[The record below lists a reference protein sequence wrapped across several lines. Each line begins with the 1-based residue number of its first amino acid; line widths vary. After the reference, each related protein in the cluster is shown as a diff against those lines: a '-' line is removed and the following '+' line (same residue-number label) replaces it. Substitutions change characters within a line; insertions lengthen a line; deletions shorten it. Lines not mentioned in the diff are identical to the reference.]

1 MRRTRSAF
9 TLIELLVV
17 IAIIAILIGL
27 LLPAVQKVREAAA
40 RATSLNHIRQQ
51 CLAVHNYHDSF
62 QKFPR
67 FNTIESVHF
76 QILPYI
82 EQGNIYNGGPTALNA
97 ASIKVYLDPTDTTAP
112 ANAPGR
118 TSYAWNPL
126 VFDQPSTFTN
136 LNTIADGA
144 SNTIC
149 LTQRFSQCGN
159 TQTLSASVADPNRA
173 VFNTSTLPQ
182 LGARPNNCNVGL
194 AQTTLT
200 GTILVGMCDGSVR
213 SVNQASVNAAWVAS
227 CTPANGETV
236 QFN

>member
-51 CLAVHNYHDSF
+51 GLAVHNYHDSF
-62 QKFPR
+62 QTFPR
-67 FNTIESVHF
+67 FGATSVHF

-82 EQGNIYNGGPTALNA
+82 EQGNIFNAGPGTLNTT
-97 ASIKVYLDPTDTTAP
+97 SVKVFLDPTDTTAP

-126 VFDQPSTFTN
+126 VFDQAVTFTN
-136 LNTIADGA
+136 LNTIADGTA
-144 SNTIC
+144 NTIC
-149 LTQRFSQCGN
+149 LTQRFSQCGTTVN
-159 TQTLSASVADPNRA
+159 STTAVTGLTRA
-173 VFNTSTLPQ
+173 TFTTPTLPQ
-182 LGARPNNCNVGL
+182 LGARPNSCTAGL

-213 SVNQASVNAAWVAS
+213 SVNQASVTAAWAAS
-227 CTPANGETV
+227 CTPAGGETV